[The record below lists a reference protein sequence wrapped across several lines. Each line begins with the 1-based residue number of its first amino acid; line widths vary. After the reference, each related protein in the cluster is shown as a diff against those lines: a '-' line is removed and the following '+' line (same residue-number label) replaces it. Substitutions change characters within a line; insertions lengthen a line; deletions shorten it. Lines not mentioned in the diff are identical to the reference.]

1 MEVRNKAT
9 RIDLFSLKT
18 PQMRAFHMSWFA
30 FFLCFF
36 AWFGIAP
43 LMAVVADELKLS
55 KQQIG
60 NTIIASVAITIIARL
75 FIGWLCDRVGPR
87 ISYTVLLLFG
97 SIPVMAI
104 GLVGWIPRP
113 DFLAN
118 MIQSQQEWDYT
129 VFLLFRLGIGVIGAS
144 FVITQYHTSV
154 MFAPNVVGTAN
165 ATTAG
170 WGNLGGGVTQMIMPL
185 VFASFVGLGYLEPS
199 AWRLSMLVAGT
210 ICFGTGIAYFFFTT
224 DLPDGNFKELRTS
237 GELTKSESGKGAF
250 WLAAKDYRVWT
261 LFCVYAVCFG
271 IELTINNIVAL
282 YYRNEFGLG
291 LKTAGLVAGLF
302 GLMNIFARTLGGFI
316 SDRFVRKGGLKGR
329 VRWLFVAILCEGIA
343 LIFFSQMR
351 VLALAIPAMIVF
363 SLFVQMS
370 EGATY
375 SIVPFINKKA
385 LGSVAGIIG
394 AGGNMGAVAAGF
406 LFRSENLSYQQA
418 LLILGFAVTACSLLV
433 LLVRF
438 SPADEK
444 LAADEFDKAM
454 TRRRK
459 ELKDRKPIRDLI
471 PGIRHLRPMD
481 ALRIYLGVAL
491 VLKGI
496 YFIMNMNELEAS
508 VSLGEGLPEE
518 ITIGQTMI
526 AWSVVFAHVIGGACL
541 FLGFVTRVASAANAL
556 VLLGAVI
563 TALTAAT
570 GEGSLL
576 GTNVDFQFTS
586 FVFFSLVLF
595 VWRGSGPLSL
605 DHLIRLDAEK
615 EPEIL

>member
-43 LMAVVADELKLS
+43 LMAVVREELGLT

-75 FIGWLCDRVGPR
+75 IIGWLCDRVGPR
-87 ISYTVLLLFG
+87 LSYTVLLLVG

-104 GLVGWIPRP
+104 GLADGYE
-113 DFLAN
+113 
-118 MIQSQQEWDYT
+118 S
-129 VFLLFRLGIGVIGAS
+129 FLLFRLGIGVIGAS

-165 ATTAG
+165 ATSAG

-185 VFASFVGLGYLEPS
+185 VFAGFVGLGYLDAA
-199 AWRLSMLVAGT
+199 AWRLSMAAAGAV
-210 ICFGTGIAYFFFTT
+210 CFVTGIAYFFFTT
-224 DLPDGNFKELRTS
+224 DLPDGNFKELRAS
-237 GELTKSESGKGAF
+237 GELAKNETGKGSF
-250 WLAAKDYRVWT
+250 WLAARDYRVWA
-261 LFCVYAVCFG
+261 LFLVYAACFG
-271 IELTINNIVAL
+271 IELTINNIAAI
-282 YYRNEFGLG
+282 YYMDHFDLG

-316 SDRFVRKGGLKGR
+316 SDKFVQKGGLKGR
-329 VRWLFVAILCEGIA
+329 VRWLFIALFVEGIA
-343 LIFFSQMR
+343 LLFFSQMR
-351 VLALAIPAMIVF
+351 VLALAIPAMILF

-370 EGATY
+370 EGATF
-375 SIVPFINKKA
+375 SVVPFINKKA
-385 LGSVAGIIG
+385 LGSVAGIVG
-394 AGGNMGAVAAGF
+394 AGGNMGAVCAGF
-406 LFRSENLSYQQA
+406 LFRSESLDYPQA
-418 LLILGFAVTACSLLV
+418 LMILGGLVCVCSFFS

-438 SPADEK
+438 STADEK
-444 LAADEFDKAM
+444 SAATEFDMAM
-454 TRRRK
+454 ARRRV
-459 ELKDRKPIRDLI
+459 ELKERVPVYDLI

-491 VLKGI
+491 FIKGI
-496 YFIMNMNELEAS
+496 YFIMNMNELEAT
-508 VSLGEGLPEE
+508 LGEGLGE
-518 ITIGQTMI
+518 GQTMI
-526 AWSVVFAHVIGGACL
+526 AWSVVFAHVIGGASL
-541 FLGFVTRVASAANAL
+541 VLGFVTRVAAAANAMI
-556 VLLGAVI
+556 LLGAVI
-563 TALTAAT
+563 VAITGTAV
-570 GEGSLL
+570 GGSLL

-595 VWRGSGPLSL
+595 IWRGSGPLSL
-605 DHLIRLDAEK
+605 DHLMRLDVEK